1 MCAKRSSQ
9 KSGNAIAA
17 MQAMRP
23 IRDLLLQL
31 PHLTVTAEFEID
43 YLAANPELLL
53 QIANNGDVA
62 MRIVN
67 LGISAIGI
75 LLANS
80 APEIETREIS
90 GDAAEAIGWL
100 IGELGELA
108 AVIHCIAAA
117 CRRSIVDYVPGTVE
131 CFPNAKP

>member
-9 KSGNAIAA
+9 KSGNAIAT
-17 MQAMRP
+17 MQTLRP
-23 IRDLLLQL
+23 IRDLL

-43 YLAANPELLL
+43 YLAANPTLLL
-53 QIANNGDVA
+53 QIANNGDIA
-62 MRIVN
+62 MRTVN

-80 APEIETREIS
+80 APERETREIS